1 MSLGLLWN
9 EIQNNALLTR
19 LFQTYYEIKW
29 YKWKVIIFVK
39 MLFTPRDS
47 VLLWQWST
55 NGIVVYIFP
64 RQAVS
69 SQTVWGPRFGILT
82 LGLLRL
88 TMLFCSMA
96 AIWTVMFRFVREI
109 QCLKIVIIFD

>member
-64 RQAVS
+64 QAGCEF
-69 SQTVWGPRFGILT
+69 TNC
-82 LGLLRL
+82 LGTPIWDPNAWPAETYDAVLFHGRDMDSNVEVRLRNS
-88 TMLFCSMA
+88 MLKNCNN
-96 AIWTVMFRFVREI
+96 
-109 QCLKIVIIFD
+109 L